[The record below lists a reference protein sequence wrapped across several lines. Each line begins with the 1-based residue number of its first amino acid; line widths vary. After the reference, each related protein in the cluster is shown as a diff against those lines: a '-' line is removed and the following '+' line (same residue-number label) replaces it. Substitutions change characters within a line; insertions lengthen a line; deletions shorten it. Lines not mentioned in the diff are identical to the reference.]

1 MKTLE
6 FINGDQMP
14 ILGLGTWKSTSDDV
28 YEVVKEALIL
38 GYRHIDCAAIYG
50 NEPGVGQALRDTVN
64 AGVVKREELWVT
76 SKLWNNA
83 HAPEDVQPT
92 LEKTLSDLS
101 LDYLDLYLMHWPIAY
116 KKHVQYHSSAADF
129 VPIEDL
135 PISDTWEEMEK
146 AVGKGLCKHIGVSNF
161 SIKKLEALLQTA
173 KIKPEMNQ
181 LELHPYL
188 QQPAMLEF
196 CQRNSIYL
204 TGYAP
209 LGSSDRPDRLKVENE
224 PILLNDPVI
233 EKIADR
239 NSISPAQVLLSW
251 AVNRGT
257 SVIPKSVKKERLQEN
272 LEAAQVSLSEQDLAE
287 IAALDMH
294 RRYISG
300 TFWAV
305 EGGPYTLENLWDE

>member
-1 MKTLE
+1 MNILE
-6 FINGDQMP
+6 FTNGDQLP
-14 ILGLGTWKSTSDDV
+14 IIGLGTWKSTSDDV
-28 YEVVKEALIL
+28 YGVVKEALRL

-50 NEPGVGQALRDTVN
+50 NEPGVGQALTDSIN
-64 AGVVKREELWVT
+64 AGLVNREELWIT

-92 LEKTLSDLS
+92 LEKTLADLN
-101 LDYLDLYLMHWPIAY
+101 LEYLDLYLMHWPIAY
-116 KKHVQYHSSAADF
+116 KKHVQYHSSADDF
-129 VPIEDL
+129 IPINDL
-135 PISDTWEEMEK
+135 PISYTWKEMEK
-146 AVGKGLCKHIGVSNF
+146 MVGIGLCRHIGVSNF
-161 SIKKLEALLQTA
+161 SIKKLEALLETA

-196 CQRNSIYL
+196 CRDNSIYL

-224 PILLNDPVI
+224 PILLSDPAVA
-233 EKIADR
+233 KIAD
-239 NSISPAQVLLSW
+239 NNGITPAQVLLSW
-251 AVNRGT
+251 AAHRGT
-257 SVIPKSVKKERLQEN
+257 SVIPKSVKKERLKEN
-272 LEAAQVSLSEQDLAE
+272 LEAVQMPLSEQDLAE
-287 IAALDMH
+287 IAALDRH

-305 EGGPYTLENLWDE
+305 EGGPYTLENIWDE

>member
-6 FINGDQMP
+6 FANGDQMP
-14 ILGLGTWKSTSDDV
+14 IIGLGTWKSTSNDI
-28 YEVVKEALIL
+28 YEAVNDALRL

-50 NEPGVGQALRDTVN
+50 NEPGVGQALTDSFN
-64 AGVVKREELWVT
+64 AGIVKRDEVWIT

-92 LEKTLSDLS
+92 LEKTLSDLN
-101 LDYLDLYLMHWPIAY
+101 LEYLDLYLIHWPIAY
-116 KKHVQYHSSAADF
+116 KKHVQYHTSAEDF
-129 VPIEDL
+129 ISIEAL

-146 AVGKGLCKHIGVSNF
+146 MVGKGLCRHIGVSNF
-161 SIKKLEALLQTA
+161 SIKKLDALFRTA

-181 LELHPYL
+181 IELHPYL

-196 CQRNSIYL
+196 CQSNSIYL

-209 LGSSDRPDRLKVENE
+209 LGSSDRPARLKVENE

-233 EKIADR
+233 EEIAGR
-239 NSISPAQVLLSW
+239 NGITPAQVLISW
-251 AVNRGT
+251 AVHRGA
-257 SVIPKSVKKERLQEN
+257 SVIPKSVKKERLTEN
-272 LEAAQVSLSEQDLAE
+272 LDAAKVSLSEQDLTE
-287 IAALDMH
+287 IADLDKH

-305 EGGPYTLENLWDE
+305 EGGPYTLENVWDE